1 MSNGLLIVCR
11 FPKKFAHKFALI
23 FVLACLGCLAVV
35 VFSEDVEGQAY
46 ILPTLLNGN
55 NFGQ

>member
-1 MSNGLLIVCR
+1 M
-11 FPKKFAHKFALI
+11 I
-23 FVLACLGCLAVV
+23 FVLACFGCLAVV

-55 NFGQ
+55 NFGQQITKDTTEGSYCASFQVV

>member
-1 MSNGLLIVCR
+1 MLK
-11 FPKKFAHKFALI
+11 KKFPRKFALI
-23 FVLACLGCLAVV
+23 FSLSCLGCLAVV